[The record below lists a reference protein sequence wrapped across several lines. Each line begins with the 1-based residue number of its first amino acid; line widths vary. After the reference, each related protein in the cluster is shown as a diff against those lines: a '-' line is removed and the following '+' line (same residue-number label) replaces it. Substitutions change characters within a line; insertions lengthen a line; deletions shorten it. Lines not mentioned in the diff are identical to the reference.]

1 MNGHRPVFFVLIFII
16 TTALSACGD
25 TAPRLP
31 SNDEEMFQK
40 LTGSD
45 GPRFLQQI
53 SAHAWADG
61 GTAAADRFAWIKP
74 DALSTDPARAQR
86 AGEAAHTI
94 ALFLSEPKYGLA
106 NLPTGLFGLRR
117 RSLGE
122 LNPNLLAAYAE
133 ALTPFQGALVG
144 DLRKSPGFEVVG
156 DPINLASAREVFSN
170 IDTNTSA
177 GAAFNNAAYERVE
190 QYLRAYA
197 ESVASHDTDNLVA
210 LQFAA
215 GLAGVVEGGRRKSAN
230 TALQI
235 SPAQHFLNLARYEVA
250 KAMRVEPGANGIPSR
265 FFTPEGVLK
274 SPDSVPPGDLSE
286 FSTALEN
293 FAFQNGMSNLGADF
307 RRWYDVGAGV

>member
-1 MNGHRPVFFVLIFII
+1 
-16 TTALSACGD
+16 
-25 TAPRLP
+25 
-31 SNDEEMFQK
+31 MFQK

-250 KAMRVEPGANGIPSR
+250 KAMGVEQERTVFLRDSLRPKASSNLQIPSPR
-265 FFTPEGVLK
+265 EI
-274 SPDSVPPGDLSE
+274 
-286 FSTALEN
+286 
-293 FAFQNGMSNLGADF
+293 FQNSRPLWRTSHSKTACQIWALTFDAGMTSAPGYNLACAYDCKNGC
-307 RRWYDVGAGV
+307 RRQRNLIKGYPAP